1 VTQEEIMQQ
10 IIQLVREGAE
20 GTTLSAEAEAA
31 LRGRYFDWIVKKKD
45 GVPTKPIEIWEQK
58 EGKDIQKQI
67 KKIGQAAAKKAK
79 DQGKNKID
87 GGDAKLAYTEVE
99 DTSPC
104 PHCPAPAPDPGP

>member
-1 VTQEEIMQQ
+1 MNQEEIMQH

-20 GTTLSAEAEAA
+20 GTSLSSEAETV
-31 LRGRYFDWIVKKKD
+31 LRTRYFDWIAKKKD

-67 KKIGQAAAKKAK
+67 KKIGQAAAKLAK
-79 DQGKNKID
+79 DKGKDKID
-87 GGDAKLAYTEVE
+87 GGDAKTAYTEIE

-104 PHCPAPAPDPGP
+104 PHCPAPNPEP

>member
-1 VTQEEIMQQ
+1 MQQ

-20 GTTLSAEAEAA
+20 GTSLSSEAETV
-31 LRGRYFDWIVKKKD
+31 LHTRYFDWIVRQKD
-45 GVPTKPIEIWEQK
+45 GVPTRPIEIWEQK

-67 KKIGQAAAKKAK
+67 KKIGHAAAKKAK
-79 DQGKNKID
+79 DNGKDKID

-104 PHCPAPAPDPGP
+104 PHCPAPEPTP